1 MNAINFNGKIVLDCQ
16 DPDKGTEE
24 QFVQNV
30 EYLDRVLKDM
40 GYKKTLL

>member
-30 EYLDRVLKDM
+30 EYLDRLLKDM